1 MAYGDFVTTV
11 GAEVGVIRR
20 SRSYGNLTMA
30 LFGTVTKINGHG
42 HIFVKCGDREFR
54 FTRRGDSYHEVY
66 GPSLCHAEQLC
77 AELDRENKRK
87 ETARL
92 ARELEGVVKNGWSYS
107 GTFHVN
113 ADDVA
118 KMKALVNQLEK
129 MVDKA
134 PESV

>member
-20 SRSYGNLTMA
+20 SRGYGNLTMA

-66 GPSLCHAEQLC
+66 GPTLCHAEQLS
-77 AELDRENKRK
+77 AELARDAKRQ

-92 ARELEGVVKNGWSYS
+92 ARELEAVVKDGWSYS

-113 ADDVA
+113 ASDVA
-118 KMKALVNQLEK
+118 KMKALVGQLEK
-129 MVDKA
+129 MVDNI